1 MLSGVKNVL
10 CAALCGLTLSGLM
23 LTGWAR
29 AATSY
34 RVRSGDTLG
43 QIAVRAGLSVK
54 QVQAAN
60 PKLRGKTVVQA
71 GWVLTLPA
79 RPGAATQYRVRSGDS
94 LSLIAKRYNVS
105 LSQLFRANPLYAG
118 GKPVQ
123 VGALVSI
130 PARTVAASSSSSSS
144 RTSAATVRTASTSN
158 RGDGW
163 LWPLSRY
170 NTISSGYGERT
181 LEGDSEMHYGVDIV
195 APLGTPVRAARSGRV
210 LESRPDFERGWGWTV
225 VIEHPDGWITRYAH
239 LSVNLIR
246 KGELVNQGQAIGRV
260 GNTGRSTG
268 PHLHFGTYLRWN
280 PRDPLSLY

>member
-1 MLSGVKNVL
+1 MKNVL
-10 CAALCGLTLSGLM
+10 CAALGRSILCSLTLSGLLL
-23 LTGWAR
+23 LTGWAG

-43 QIAVRAGLSVK
+43 QIAARAGLSVK

-94 LSLIAKRYNVS
+94 LSVIAKRYDIS
-105 LSQLFRANPLYAG
+105 LPQLLRANPKYAG

-123 VGALVSI
+123 VGMLVKI
-130 PARTVAASSSSSSS
+130 PARTVTASST
-144 RTSAATVRTASTSN
+144 RTPAATVRTASTSS

-170 NTISSGYGERT
+170 HTISSGYGERT

-195 APLGTPVRAARSGRV
+195 APIGTPVRAARSGRV

-246 KGELVNQGQAIGRV
+246 KGELVSQGQTIGRV

-280 PRDPLSLY
+280 PRDPLGLY